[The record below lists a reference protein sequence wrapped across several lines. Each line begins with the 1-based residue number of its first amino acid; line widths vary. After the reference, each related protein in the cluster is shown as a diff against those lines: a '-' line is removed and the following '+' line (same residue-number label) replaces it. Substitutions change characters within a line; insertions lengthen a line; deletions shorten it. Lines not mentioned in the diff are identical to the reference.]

1 MQIRSSSTA
10 PTAKHERRSM
20 VECYPILVT
29 IRNDSRAIQP
39 NVGA

>member
-1 MQIRSSSTA
+1 MQIRSSSTV

-20 VECYPILVT
+20 VECYPMVT